1 MRRVGDVTTFG
12 RSLRDQ
18 WYLDSDLTYL
28 NHGTVGAP
36 PKAVIAEQFRM
47 MEEIE
52 RHPAR
57 FMLRELADTSGEAS
71 EPSRLRRAA
80 AAVAPFVGVQPD
92 DLLFVDNITTGAN
105 AVLRSFPFDADDEI
119 VVTSLGY
126 GGVTRAA
133 AYAARANGCTL
144 RAIELPGPGAGP
156 HEYVERVEAGLD
168 TRSRILVVDHLA
180 ASSALVLPIRDIAE
194 ACHRNGTLVLAD
206 GAHVPGNI
214 AVDIES
220 LGVDWYTGNLH
231 KWAWTPR
238 SSGVLWAAPEQREH
252 LHPTVIS
259 WGLDHG
265 LTAEFDLL
273 GTRDPTAHLTAPFAI
288 ELLQSYGE
296 GAVMAYNH
304 RLAWW
309 AGRFLSDAWGTPFT
323 TPESMIGAMVT
334 VRLPRVLGTEPDDAE
349 RVRAELDRQRIEVPV
364 TAGPDGLTLR
374 VSAQVYCDR
383 DDIERLAAAV
393 TALA

>member
-1 MRRVGDVTTFG
+1 MTTFG
-12 RSLRDQ
+12 RALRDQ
-18 WYLDSDLTYL
+18 WYLDPDVTYL

-36 PKAVIAEQFRM
+36 PRAVIAEQFRL

-57 FMLRELADTSGEAS
+57 FMLRELADTTGEAT
-71 EPSRLRRAA
+71 EPSRLRQAA
-80 AAVAPFVGVQPD
+80 AQVAPFVGVQPD

-105 AVLRSFPFDADDEI
+105 SVLRSFPFRTGDEI

-126 GGVTRAA
+126 GGITLAA
-133 AYAARANGCTL
+133 TYAARSNGCDL
-144 RAIELPGPGAGP
+144 RTIDLPGPGAAP
-156 HEYVERVEAGLD
+156 HEYVERIEAGL
-168 TRSRILVVDHLA
+168 RPESRVIVVDHLA
-180 ASSALVLPIRDIAE
+180 ANSALVLPIREIAE
-194 ACHRNGTLVLAD
+194 VCHRNGTLVLAD

-214 AVDIES
+214 ALDIES

-238 SSGVLWAAPEQREH
+238 SSGVLWAAPEHRDV
-252 LHPTVIS
+252 LHPAVIS

-288 ELLQSYGE
+288 ELLHSYGE
-296 GAVMAYNH
+296 GAVMSYNH
-304 RLAWW
+304 QLAWW
-309 AGRFLSDAWGTPFT
+309 SGQYLSDAWGTPFA
-323 TPESMIGAMVT
+323 TPEEMIGAMVS
-334 VRLPRVLGTEPDDAE
+334 VRLPERFGSSADDAT
-349 RVRAELDRQRIEVPV
+349 RLRDELDRRNIEVPV
-364 TAGPDGLTLR
+364 TAHPDGLTVR

-383 DDIERLAAAV
+383 DDIEHLAETV
-393 TALA
+393 TELG

>member
-1 MRRVGDVTTFG
+1 MTTFG
-12 RSLRDQ
+12 RPLRDQ
-18 WYLDSDLTYL
+18 WYLDPDLTYL

-36 PKAVIAEQFRM
+36 PRAVIAEQIRL

-57 FMLRELADTSGEAS
+57 FMLRELADTSGEAE

-80 AAVAPFVGVQPD
+80 SAVAPFVGVRPA

-105 AVLRSFPFDADDEI
+105 AVMRSFPFRTGDEI

-126 GGVTRAA
+126 GGVTLAA
-133 AYAARANGCTL
+133 EYAARTNGCAL
-144 RAIELPGPGAGP
+144 RTIDLPGPGADP
-156 HEYVERVEAGLD
+156 HEYVERIAAGLGP
-168 TRSRILVVDHLA
+168 RSRMLVVDHLA
-180 ASSALVLPIRDIAE
+180 ANSALVLPLRDIAE
-194 ACHRNGTLVLAD
+194 VCHRNGTLVLAD

-214 AVDIES
+214 ALDIES

-231 KWAWTPR
+231 KWAWTSR
-238 SSGVLWAAPEQREH
+238 SSGVLWAAPEHREH

-288 ELLQSYGE
+288 ELMHSYGE
-296 GAVMAYNH
+296 GAVMSYNH
-304 RLAWW
+304 QLAWW
-309 AGRFLSDAWGTPFT
+309 SGQFLADAWDTPFT
-323 TPESMIGAMVT
+323 TPESMIGSMVT
-334 VRLPRVLGTEPDDAE
+334 VALPKRLGSTPDDAE

-383 DDIERLAAAV
+383 DDIE
-393 TALA
+393 ALATAVAALA

>member
-1 MRRVGDVTTFG
+1 MTSFG

-18 WYLDSDLTYL
+18 WYLDPDLTYL

-36 PKAVIAEQFRM
+36 PRAVIAEQFRLI
-47 MEEIE
+47 EEIE

-57 FMLRELADTSGEAS
+57 FMLRELADTSGEAA

-80 AAVAPFVGVQPD
+80 AAVAPFVGVRAD

-105 AVLRSFPFDADDEI
+105 AVLRSFPFDAGDEI

-126 GGVTRAA
+126 GGVTLAA
-133 AYAARANGCTL
+133 EYAARTNGCEIRT
-144 RAIELPGPGAGP
+144 IELPGPGAAP
-156 HEYVERVEAGLD
+156 HEYVERIEAGLGP
-168 TRSRILVVDHLA
+168 RSRVLVVDHLA
-180 ASSALVLPIRDIAE
+180 ATSALVLPLREIAE
-194 ACHRNGTLVLAD
+194 VCHRNGTLVLAD

-214 AVDIES
+214 GLDIES

-238 SSGVLWAAPEQREH
+238 SSGVLWAAPEQRAH

-273 GTRDPTAHLTAPFAI
+273 GTRDPTAHLTAPYAI
-288 ELLQSYGE
+288 DLIHSHGE
-296 GAVMAYNH
+296 GAVMSYNH
-304 RLAWW
+304 QLAWW
-309 AGRFLSDAWGTPFT
+309 SGQLLADAWDTPFT
-323 TPESMIGAMVT
+323 TPESMIGSMVT
-334 VRLPRVLGTEPDDAE
+334 VQLPPRLGGTAADAE

-364 TAGPDGLTLR
+364 ATGRDGLTLR

-383 DDIERLAAAV
+383 DDIELLAAAV
-393 TALA
+393 TALT